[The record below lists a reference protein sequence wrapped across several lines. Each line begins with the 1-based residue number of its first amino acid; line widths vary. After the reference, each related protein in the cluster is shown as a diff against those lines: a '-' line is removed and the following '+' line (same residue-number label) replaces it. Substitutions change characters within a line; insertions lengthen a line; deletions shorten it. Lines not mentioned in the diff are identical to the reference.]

1 MVLTRSQSQK
11 KQPIR
16 TRSQTRLAS
25 LEFCSLEPV
34 RKRQRRQI
42 RETPKPIEPVGLQL
56 DSESEYETESVSS
69 SEDSILMPPH
79 KKHISYRHPDDVS
92 SVEDVSNL
100 EDTSNLEDVS
110 NLDDTSNLEDL
121 SNLEDTSNL
130 DDTSNLEDVS
140 NLEDTSNID
149 FDDAHDCWMAN
160 KKKMGNGTYVYIC
173 GKPMRNG
180 KCCQRIQCC
189 TIGLYSGCT
198 THYKWEER
206 LENETN

>member
-25 LEFCSLEPV
+25 FDFCSLEPV
-34 RKRQRRQI
+34 RKRQRRQN

-56 DSESEYETESVSS
+56 DSESEYETESVS

-92 SVEDVSNL
+92 SVEDVSN
-100 EDTSNLEDVS
+100 
-110 NLDDTSNLEDL
+110 
-121 SNLEDTSNL
+121 
-130 DDTSNLEDVS
+130 
-140 NLEDTSNID
+140 ID
-149 FDDAHDCWMAN
+149 FDDAHDCWMSN

>member
-25 LEFCSLEPV
+25 FEFCSLEPV

-42 RETPKPIEPVGLQL
+42 RDTPKPIEPVGLQL
-56 DSESEYETESVSS
+56 DSESEYETESVS

-100 EDTSNLEDVS
+100 EDVSSLED
-110 NLDDTSNLEDL
+110 DA
-121 SNLEDTSNL
+121 
-130 DDTSNLEDVS
+130 
-140 NLEDTSNID
+140 SNID